1 MSTSQQRRTAQQTI
15 DRLVASDRVQLHK
28 PPIPRHPKEVAAAL
42 IAADAYLAEGSRRPS
57 YFPAAQ
63 FGNLYTACIDA
74 ANSLVEAYGYV
85 GRGDGGHESVLLAAR
100 AILAIVAPAAASL
113 VAEVRN
119 WMRPLRH
126 AGTYENLSAVTEADV
141 ERAREIAGALVRA
154 IRTEVSGTMGLSLEE
169 TTWKPPRGDD

>member
-1 MSTSQQRRTAQQTI
+1 MLR
-15 DRLVASDRVQLHK
+15 K
-28 PPIPRHPKEVAAAL
+28 PPLPRHPKEVAAAL
-42 IAADAYLAEGSRRPS
+42 VAADGYLAEGSRAS

-85 GRGDGGHESVLLAAR
+85 SRGEGGHEQVLLAAG
-100 AILAIVAPAAASL
+100 AILGILDPEAAGL

-126 AGTYENLSAVTEADV
+126 TGTYENLSAVTADDV
-141 ERAREIAGALVRA
+141 DRARRIGEALVAAVRRE
-154 IRTEVSGTMGLSLEE
+154 IRDALGLGVEE
-169 TTWKPPRGDD
+169 TTWQPPRPQDLER